1 MKINYSNSLL
11 RICEPSIFDSTIN
24 QNEIMKAKFDLRSFL
39 TTNREI
45 VLNSYKTASEHNFF
59 NQISLAN
66 YMTQVFN
73 YMVENNPK
81 SDKKAMSVLIS
92 AIDRVSNKNT
102 SISGSDF
109 RTEALQAKYSGT
121 AFMAIV

>member
-1 MKINYSNSLL
+1 MKINYSNSL
-11 RICEPSIFDSTIN
+11 IINFAIAYFDSTIKR
-24 QNEIMKAKFDLRSFL
+24 NEIMTTFNLKNFL
-39 TTNREI
+39 TSNREI
-45 VLNSYKTASEHNFF
+45 VLNSYKSASEHKFF

-109 RTEALQAKYSGT
+109 RTESLKAKYSGT

>member
-1 MKINYSNSLL
+1 MY
-11 RICEPSIFDSTIN
+11 ICSTIKAHK
-24 QNEIMKAKFDLRSFL
+24 IMTAKFDLRNFL
-39 TTNREI
+39 TSNREI
-45 VLNSYKTASEHNFF
+45 VLNSYKTASEHKFF

-66 YMTQVFN
+66 YMTQIFN

-81 SDKKAMSVLIS
+81 SDKRAMSVLIS

-109 RTEALQAKYSGT
+109 RTEALKAKHIGT
-121 AFMAIV
+121 AFMSLV

>member
-1 MKINYSNSLL
+1 LL
-11 RICEPSIFDSTIN
+11 RICEPSIFDSTIKR
-24 QNEIMKAKFDLRSFL
+24 NEIMTTFNLKNFL
-39 TTNREI
+39 TSNREI
-45 VLNSYKTASEHNFF
+45 VLNSYKSASEQRFF

-81 SDKKAMSVLIS
+81 SDKKAMSILIS
-92 AIDRVSNKNT
+92 AIDRVSQKNT

-109 RTEALQAKYSGT
+109 RTEALKAKYSGT